1 MNYPKEKIKEIY
13 RSLPE
18 NLSDLIDS
26 DETLVSI
33 SQIAQENKLNPD
45 QTNALGNEI
54 TMRIIGVTTKENFE
68 SEIQNKII
76 VDELQAKKLAF
87 SIEQNILSKVS
98 QEALEEQE
106 RLAQEKLMSVPLKE
120 ETLKSIPDQKPE
132 TQEIA
137 PRVIVEAGENKPSVN
152 LIQPPVVQAPI
163 ELKPK
168 EPTNIVESK
177 LREVVAVP
185 KQTSSYPDGVDP
197 YREPT
202 Q

>member
-1 MNYPKEKIKEIY
+1 MDQEINKQIEDQLKTLPVPLQRAIALTPW
-13 RSLPE
+13 RSTVIEVANNNALSSDQAKSLE
-18 NLSDLIDS
+18 METLFVIYGFESQNDFVSNLTRELGIDEVRSKALSLEIDS
-26 DETLVSI
+26 KIFSAILDKANELSVSEGTETLQNAVE
-33 SQIAQENKLNPD
+33 QKL
-45 QTNALGNEI
+45 
-54 TMRIIGVTTKENFE
+54 
-68 SEIQNKII
+68 
-76 VDELQAKKLAF
+76 
-87 SIEQNILSKVS
+87 
-98 QEALEEQE
+98 
-106 RLAQEKLMSVPLKE
+106 
-120 ETLKSIPDQKPE
+120 E
-132 TQEIA
+132 TQEIT
-137 PRVIVEAGENKPSVN
+137 PRVVVEMGENKPSVN